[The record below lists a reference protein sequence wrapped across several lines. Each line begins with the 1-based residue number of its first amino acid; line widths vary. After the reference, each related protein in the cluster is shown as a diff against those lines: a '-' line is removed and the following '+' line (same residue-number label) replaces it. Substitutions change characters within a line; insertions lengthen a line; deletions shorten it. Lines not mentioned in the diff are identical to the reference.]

1 MKWLTSDKL
10 YPARWQGSANAKKRK
25 WYAIDSLLLLLLVV
39 VYSCGCFAYR
49 FWHDKNYYDNT
60 FTLEFSHEEFQ
71 WDEWAYMRWVHRGM
85 KVVFDD
91 CSYVVPDIPKEETRV
106 KVVYEPVPRLD
117 DLLYGTFPL
126 LPVVFVATVF
136 MIILNYRSYR
146 RPAKGYYL
154 MQRLPNRWEM
164 HKRCLLLPLAE
175 LLLHVIICV
184 TVCLVC
190 YLIYRHCSLP
200 ERLPMYT
207 TFRFWRIFAW

>member
-1 MKWLTSDKL
+1 MLDFKD
-10 YPARWQGSANAKKRK
+10 G
-25 WYAIDSLLLLLLVV
+25 
-39 VYSCGCFAYR
+39 
-49 FWHDKNYYDNT
+49 NYYSRASMGS
-60 FTLEFSHEEFQ
+60 TLSFE
-71 WDEWAYMRWVHRGM
+71 
-85 KVVFDD
+85 D
-91 CSYVVPDIPKEETRV
+91 CTYVIPDIPKEETRV
-106 KVVYEPVPRLD
+106 RVVYEPLPKFD
-117 DLLYGTFPL
+117 KLLYGTFPL
-126 LPVVFVATVF
+126 LPAVFVATIF

-146 RPAKGYYL
+146 KPSKGYYL